1 MSPRVCVCVCRC
13 TCVAHGVY
21 IYFIYLFF
29 FFYNGSHCLSS
40 GVCAAAHQRQG
51 VRDRRCGAAPLQTLD
66 VVTLSVPNVQ
76 YTTGHAGALRV
87 AVCEWRP
94 CSGSGSHCS
103 LALASGHLVTTFLRH
118 SRLTKVWPRQ
128 ATGDPPPH
136 PPARPGR
143 RPLVHNSHSVYTDR
157 RAPLIKCDTFKLQ
170 NIVEFNR
177 FYVIDFCI

>member
-1 MSPRVCVCVCRC
+1 M
-13 TCVAHGVY
+13 
-21 IYFIYLFF
+21 L
-29 FFYNGSHCLSS
+29 
-40 GVCAAAHQRQG
+40 QRTS
-51 VRDRRCGAAPLQTLD
+51 VRIAGPSLRRRAPPHAN

-76 YTTGHAGALRV
+76 YTTGHDGALRV
-87 AVCEWRP
+87 TVCARR
-94 CSGSGSHCS
+94 SFRGSGSHCG

-128 ATGDPPPH
+128 AAGDPPPQ
-136 PPARPGR
+136 PQARPDR